1 MEPALRNWLPESPR
15 DCHAPALFMLLVLST
30 AAPRFAVA
38 ETIDDWK
45 VLPAPQRGEPMGHCE
60 NFSQFVWVVKPAQE
74 GVTVDR
80 QSLEEFYHWQLES
93 ARETPQYS
101 VGKFKSFPRQTIDV
115 PDGALV
121 GYNRGE
127 WGGAVWWFSR
137 NHKKR
142 REISRDQVLSFL
154 EKDGEIY
161 ALKGLA
167 HLGYSHGALIK
178 FRSGGNGS
186 WYAEA
191 VAILPGEPGPY
202 TWVGPKE
209 ILLIAGGKL
218 VRLHLDGDR
227 KTLHESQWGF
237 GRASSLVA
245 KGDGTVYVGSG
256 GVVIRL
262 TPQGDGYREEWL
274 VRQSEVEACH

>member
-1 MEPALRNWLPESPR
+1 M
-15 DCHAPALFMLLVLST
+15 
-30 AAPRFAVA
+30 
-38 ETIDDWK
+38 
-45 VLPAPQRGEPMGHCE
+45 
-60 NFSQFVWVVKPAQE
+60 
-74 GVTVDR
+74 
-80 QSLEEFYHWQLES
+80 
-93 ARETPQYS
+93 
-101 VGKFKSFPRQTIDV
+101 
-115 PDGALV
+115 
-121 GYNRGE
+121 
-127 WGGAVWWFSR
+127 
-137 NHKKR
+137 
-142 REISRDQVLSFL
+142 
-154 EKDGEIY
+154 
-161 ALKGLA
+161 
-167 HLGYSHGALIK
+167 IK